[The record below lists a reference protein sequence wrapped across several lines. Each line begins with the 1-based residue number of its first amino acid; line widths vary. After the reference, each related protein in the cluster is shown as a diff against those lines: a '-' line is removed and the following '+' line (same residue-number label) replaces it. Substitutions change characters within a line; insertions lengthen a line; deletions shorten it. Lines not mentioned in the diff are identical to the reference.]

1 MKSKLRVLM
10 IEDSHEDAVLIAH
23 ELGRPGY
30 EITYE
35 RVDTER
41 TLKQALARGD
51 WDVVLCDYTM
61 PKFSGAAALHI
72 VRQMEEDLPF
82 IYVSGT
88 IGEDVAVEAM
98 KSGVNDYVMKNNLKR
113 LVPSVEHEIDQAE
126 VRKKAR
132 ITEEDRNRLIQELEA
147 ALKEVKRLSGLLPIC
162 ANCKR
167 IRLPD
172 GSWEPIEI
180 YIQERS
186 EAQFSH
192 GLCPECHACYERPP
206 AEDPLNETS

>member
-1 MKSKLRVLM
+1 MKAKLRVLM
-10 IEDSHEDAVLIAH
+10 IEDSQEDTVLIAH

-30 EITYE
+30 DVTYE

-41 TLKQALARGD
+41 TLKQALARGN

-61 PKFSGAAALHI
+61 PKFNGAAALHI
-72 VRQMEEDLPF
+72 VRQMEQELPF

-98 KSGVNDYVMKNNLKR
+98 KSGVNDYVMKNNLRR
-113 LVPSVEHEIDQAE
+113 LLPAVEHGVDQAE
-126 VRKKAR
+126 VRKRAR
-132 ITEEDRNRLIQELEA
+132 MTEEDRDRLIQELEA
-147 ALKEVKRLSGLLPIC
+147 ALKEVKRLTGLLSIC

-172 GSWEPIEI
+172 GSWEPIES
-180 YIQERS
+180 YIQKHS
-186 EAQFSH
+186 DAQFSH
-192 GLCPECHACYERPP
+192 GLCPECRASYDHPVG
-206 AEDPLNETS
+206 EDL